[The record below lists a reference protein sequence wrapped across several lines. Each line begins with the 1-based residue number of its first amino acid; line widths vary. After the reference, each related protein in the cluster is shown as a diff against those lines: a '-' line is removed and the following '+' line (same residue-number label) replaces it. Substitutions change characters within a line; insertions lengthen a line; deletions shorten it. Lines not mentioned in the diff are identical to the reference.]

1 MTKERQIIFSD
12 PMVRALLDGIKT
24 QTRRLVNPQPVGFS
38 GRWAWETNKWFSD
51 RRQPNGDDDGSPTP
65 CPYGRPG
72 DRLWVREAWSR
83 ESWPSGVTTEYR
95 ASWGKA
101 GDRLKWK
108 PAIHMPREYSRI
120 RLEITDVRVERLHE
134 ISEADALVEGM
145 ASMMRG
151 CTRSADEAR
160 GWFQYLWNTLH
171 PGIGSWQDNP
181 WVWVISLRR
190 IESS

>member
-1 MTKERQIIFSD
+1 MKKERPIIFSD

-24 QTRRLVNPQPVGFS
+24 QTRRLVNPQPVGHTFK
-38 GRWAWETNKWFSD
+38 WEWEIKRRLSD
-51 RRQPNGDDDGSPTP
+51 RHRPNDDSSTP
-65 CPYGRPG
+65 CPYGRLG

-101 GDRLKWK
+101 GDRLRWK
-108 PAIHMPREYSRI
+108 EAIHMPRDLCRI
-120 RLEITDVRVERLHE
+120 VLEITDVRVERLHA
-134 ISEADALVEGM
+134 ITEADALAEGM

-160 GWFQYLWNTLH
+160 GWFQYLWNSIH
-171 PGIGSWQDNP
+171 PGIGSWRDNP
-181 WVWVISLRR
+181 WVWVLSIRR
-190 IESS
+190 IESD